1 MTVRS
6 ENHPLGRFADRDT
19 GVRCPECGDA
29 DLTALFTCHEAL
41 FRCPDCGAVLLLSEL
56 VHRTSEDEFSRL
68 AALVNDRFSDR
79 V

>member
-1 MTVRS
+1 M
-6 ENHPLGRFADRDT
+6 P
-19 GVRCPECGDA
+19 CPECGA
-29 DLTALFTCHEAL
+29 ATLASLFTCHEAM

-68 AALVNDRFSDR
+68 ADVVNDRFSDR